1 MDDTFSE
8 FRHVD
13 PIKFR
18 DLVAD
23 ECETHLIL
31 SPFFMHI
38 WNLNVQFNEKLC
50 NLHPYFCFAEFIAK
64 ETKKKQ
70 EKQQIW
76 PKTRKATYWT
86 KAGKSE
92 CHDNFHQCRNKTQG
106 V

>member
-50 NLHPYFCFAEFIAK
+50 NLHPYFCFAGFIAK
-64 ETKKKQ
+64 KQKKKA
-70 EKQQIW
+70 
-76 PKTRKATYWT
+76 RKVTNLA
-86 KAGKSE
+86 KNKKSNIL
-92 CHDNFHQCRNKTQG
+92 D
-106 V
+106 